1 MCLISA
7 ELVVKRLRGDRSP
20 GPLPEPGEG
29 LTCPGL
35 YLAAILAQRG
45 RRRRA
50 RRALA
55 ARRVAR
61 RPAGRA
67 AAVAIGTAFF
77 LAWDAV
83 GIATGVF
90 VKGDSPLLL
99 GIDLAPQLP
108 LEEPFF
114 LAFLC
119 YLALVVWAG
128 AAARARAPSASGC
141 RAAAAAE
148 EAP

>member
-1 MCLISA
+1 M
-7 ELVVKRLRGDRSP
+7 
-20 GPLPEPGEG
+20 
-29 LTCPGL
+29 PGL
-35 YLAAILAQRG
+35 YLVAILVSAAG
-45 RRRRA
+45 VALLDRRWR
-50 RRALA
+50 LA
-55 ARRVAR
+55 AWGA
-61 RPAGRA
+61 PGRSA

-77 LAWDAV
+77 LVWDAV

-90 VKGDSPLLL
+90 VKGDSVLLI

-128 AAARARAPSASGC
+128 AERVLERPKRA
-141 RAAAAAE
+141 
-148 EAP
+148 